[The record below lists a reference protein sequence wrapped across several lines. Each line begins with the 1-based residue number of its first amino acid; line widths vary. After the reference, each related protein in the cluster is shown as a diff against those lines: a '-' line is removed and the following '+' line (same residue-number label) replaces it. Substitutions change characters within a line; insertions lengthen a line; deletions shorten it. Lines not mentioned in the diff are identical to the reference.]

1 MSDDIKYI
9 DVDDEQFED
18 APKAL
23 RDAYKALARQHKD
36 VTAEV
41 GQLRQTVA
49 SHALGDVL
57 GNAGFKNP
65 KRVEKD
71 ILRDGVD
78 ATDKAAVEAWLAENG
93 DDYAKATET
102 AGEPAPAAAQTELTP
117 EQKAAQEQLAQQ
129 YAAIQGGE
137 QLNAPAD
144 LSKWEL
150 AKSEITDDMT
160 GEEVLKVYAKHGI

>member
-1 MSDDIKYI
+1 MTDAIKYI

-23 RDAYKALARQHKD
+23 RDAYKALARQHKEA
-36 VTAEV
+36 TTEV

-57 GNAGFKNP
+57 GTAGFKNP
-65 KRVEKD
+65 KRVEQD

-78 ATDKAAVEAWLAENG
+78 ATDKTAVEAWLAANS
-93 DDYAKATET
+93 DDYAKAE
-102 AGEPAPAAAQTELTP
+102 AKPGEPAPVQNQQTP
-117 EQKAAQEQLAQQ
+117 EQEAQAAAFAQMQAAQASLHQ
-129 YAAIQGGE
+129 
-137 QLNAPAD
+137 PAD

-150 AKSEITDDMT
+150 AQSEITPDMN
-160 GEEVLKVYAKHGI
+160 GEQVVAIYKKHGI

>member
-23 RDAYKALARQHKD
+23 RDAYKALAAKHKEA
-36 VTAEV
+36 TTEV

-65 KRVEKD
+65 KRVEQD
-71 ILRDGVD
+71 ILRDGID
-78 ATDKAAVEAWLAENG
+78 ATDKAAVEKWLADNG
-93 DDYAKATET
+93 DDYARATEGS
-102 AGEPAPAAAQTELTP
+102 ADPDPAQEPQQQTP
-117 EQKAAQEQLAQQ
+117 EQAAQAAAFQQL
-129 YAAIQGGE
+129 QGVQGDLR
-137 QLNAPAD
+137 QPAD
-144 LSKWEL
+144 MSKWEL
-150 AKSEITDDMT
+150 AKSEITNDMN
-160 GEEVLKVYAKHGI
+160 GAEVAAVYAKHGI

>member
-1 MSDDIKYI
+1 MTDAIKYI

-23 RDAYKALARQHKD
+23 RDAYKALARQHKEA
-36 VTAEV
+36 TAEV

-65 KRVEKD
+65 KRVEQD
-71 ILRDGVD
+71 ILRDGID
-78 ATDKAAVEAWLAENG
+78 ATDKTAVEAWLAANG
-93 DDYAKATET
+93 DDYAKATGAPAEPNPVT
-102 AGEPAPAAAQTELTP
+102 EQPAPTP
-117 EQKAAQEQLAQQ
+117 EQQAQAAAFQQMQAAQASLHQ
-129 YAAIQGGE
+129 
-137 QLNAPAD
+137 PAD

-150 AKSEITDDMT
+150 VQSEITPDMN
-160 GEEVLKVYAKHGI
+160 GEQVLALYAKHGI

>member
-1 MSDDIKYI
+1 MSDAIKYI

-23 RDAYKALARQHKD
+23 RDAYKALARQHKEA
-36 VTAEV
+36 TAEV

-65 KRVEKD
+65 KRVEQD

-78 ATDKAAVEAWLAENG
+78 ATDKAAVEKWLADNG
-93 DDYAKATET
+93 DDYAKAD
-102 AGEPAPAAAQTELTP
+102 GAPAVSEPVQDQQQTP
-117 EQKAAQEQLAQQ
+117 EQAAQAAAFGQMQAAQASLHQ
-129 YAAIQGGE
+129 
-137 QLNAPAD
+137 PAD
-144 LSKWEL
+144 MSKLDL
-150 AKSEITDDMT
+150 ALSEITPDMN
-160 GEEVLKVYAKHGI
+160 GEQVLAIYAKHGI

>member
-36 VTAEV
+36 AASEL
-41 GQLRQTVA
+41 GQARKTIA

-65 KRVEKD
+65 KRVEQD
-71 ILRDGVD
+71 ILRDGID
-78 ATDKAAVEAWLAENG
+78 ATDKTAVEAWLAENA
-93 DDYAKATET
+93 DDYAKAEVTSADPDPDE
-102 AGEPAPAAAQTELTP
+102 QNLTP
-117 EQKAAQEQLAQQ
+117 EQEAA
-129 YAAIQGGE
+129 AAAFTKLQSTQGSLR
-137 QLNAPAD
+137 QPAD
-144 LSKWEL
+144 MSKLEL
-150 AKSEITDDMT
+150 AKSEITPDMT
-160 GEEVLKVYAKHGI
+160 KEQVREVLIRHGN